1 MNVSGGIVVLMS
13 VLFSARAF
21 GQSCTPVMRCPRNP
35 VISCQLRIPCMA
47 RFHELSADSENL
59 RSNA

>member
-21 GQSCTPVMRCPRNP
+21 GQSCTPSPQPSDFLPIANSVYGTLPRT
-35 VISCQLRIPCMA
+35 VCG
-47 RFHELSADSENL
+47 F
-59 RSNA
+59 